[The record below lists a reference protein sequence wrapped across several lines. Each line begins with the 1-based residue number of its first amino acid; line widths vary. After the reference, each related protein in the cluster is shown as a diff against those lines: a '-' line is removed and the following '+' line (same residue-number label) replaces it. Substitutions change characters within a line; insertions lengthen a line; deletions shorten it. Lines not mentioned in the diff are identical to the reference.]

1 MTRLYIVVPCYNEQ
15 EVLPETSRRLL
26 LKMQDLI
33 ESQRISEDSRVV
45 YVDDGSK
52 DATWDLIEKQHQEN
66 ALFQG
71 IKLAHNKGHQNA
83 LLAGLMSVREKADAV
98 ISMDA
103 DLQDDMDAMDAML
116 TRYEEGCEIV
126 YGVRDNRDSDT
137 RFKRSTAQW
146 YYKIMNWLGTEVVYN
161 HADYRLMSRKA
172 LDALAQYREVNL
184 FLRGIVPE
192 LGYKTAEV
200 YYTRAERYA
209 GESKYPLRK
218 MVSLAAE
225 GITSFSV
232 QPLKIISRLGIL
244 ISFLSFAGLLYAVI
258 SKLTGNAVPG
268 WAAIIFSIWL
278 LGGLQ
283 LLCIGVVGTY
293 IGKIYSESKA
303 RPRYIIEKRIGD
315 EEHDTQ

>member
-1 MTRLYIVVPCYNEQ
+1 MTCLYVVVPCYNEE
-15 EVLPETSRRLL
+15 EVLNETSRRLRM
-26 LKMQDLI
+26 KM
-33 ESQRISEDSRVV
+33 ESLMRAGSISEDSRVV
-45 YVDDGSK
+45 YVDDGSR
-52 DATWDLIEKQHQEN
+52 DATWALIEKQH
-66 ALFQG
+66 ADCRLFSG
-71 IKLAHNKGHQNA
+71 IKLAHNRGHQNA
-83 LLAGLMSVREKADAV
+83 LLAGLMDARDKADAV

-103 DLQDDMDAMDAML
+103 DLQDDIDAMDAML
-116 TRYEEGCEIV
+116 AHYEDGCEIV
-126 YGVRDNRDSDT
+126 YGVRENRASDT
-137 RFKRSTAQW
+137 RFKRSTAQG
-146 YYKIMNWLGTEVVYN
+146 YYKVMHLMGTELVYN

-218 MVSLAAE
+218 MLSFAME

-244 ISFLSFAGLLYAVI
+244 ISFLSFAGLLYAVV
-258 SKLTGNAVPG
+258 SKFTGNAVPG

-278 LGGLQ
+278 LGGIQ
-283 LLCIGVVGTY
+283 LLCIGVVGAY
-293 IGKIYSESKA
+293 IGKIYSETKG
-303 RPRYIIEKRIGD
+303 RPRYIIEKKT
-315 EEHDTQ
+315 EETKEEKQ